1 MAFHYED
8 YLKKNV
14 SINDVVFNK
23 VTDSDKDVIKEVRG
37 EHIRKNKGFLVL
49 MILFVL
55 FCTWGIIS
63 SFAAGFSNPITDIFT
78 LLGFGAGF
86 LVSGYWV
93 YDILSGYQLIRRG
106 VVLAANRIQEEKD
119 NRNRTYQY
127 VFDIYLEESDQSL
140 MSYQVDKEVFSSLE
154 PGDGVVLLK
163 ARGKK
168 KVKILAD
175 PKRRDVMDVSTIK
188 SGVGTKRKFE

>member
-1 MAFHYED
+1 MALHYED

-14 SINDVVFNK
+14 PITDVVFNRI
-23 VTDSDKDVIKEVRG
+23 TEQDKDVVKEVRS
-37 EHIRKNKGFLVL
+37 EHIRKNKGFLAVTG
-49 MILFVL
+49 IGVI

-63 SFAAGFSNPITDIFT
+63 SFVAGFSNPASDLFT
-78 LLGFGAGF
+78 LAAFVAGF
-86 LVSGYWV
+86 LVCGYWV
-93 YDILSGYQLIRRG
+93 YDILSGYQLIRKG

-127 VFDIYLEESDQSL
+127 VFDIYLEDSDQSL

-163 ARGKK
+163 AMGKK

-175 PKRRDVMDVSTIK
+175 PKRREVMDVSTIK

>member
-1 MAFHYED
+1 
-8 YLKKNV
+8 
-14 SINDVVFNK
+14 
-23 VTDSDKDVIKEVRG
+23 
-37 EHIRKNKGFLVL
+37 

>member
-1 MAFHYED
+1 MALHYED
-8 YLKKNV
+8 YLEKNV
-14 SINDVVFNK
+14 PISSVVFDK
-23 VTDSDKDVIKEVRG
+23 VTEQDKGLLKEVRS
-37 EHIRKNKGFLVL
+37 EHIRKNKGFLAL

-55 FCTWGIIS
+55 FCTWGIIT
-63 SFAAGFSNPITDIFT
+63 SFTAGFSNPATDIFT
-78 LLGFGAGF
+78 LAGFGVGF

-93 YDILSGYQLIRRG
+93 YDILSGYQLICKG

-127 VFDIYLEESDQSL
+127 VFDIYLEDSDQSL
-140 MSYQVDKEVFSSLE
+140 MSYQVDKEVFSSIE

-163 ARGKK
+163 AMGKK